1 VRPLQVPA
9 GERLPENRCN
19 GSKPA
24 RYHLS
29 HAHRSVCIVYRWG
42 RLSSIF
48 VGFFIAFF
56 LREFGVDRVF
66 AIIAGA
72 MEIVAIALA
81 RYWAWRS
88 TRSLYE

>member
-1 VRPLQVPA
+1 MPRRGSVSRAPVASPGWRTVAGKPL
-9 GERLPENRCN
+9 
-19 GSKPA
+19 
-24 RYHLS
+24 HW
-29 HAHRSVCIVYRWG
+29 CIVYRWG